1 MRARRVQKKGGGGKS
16 LIYIGLLRRTV
27 KSCDIMCVLLCIY
40 RYGTCLVSRGVGEG
54 WGQINLE
61 YSSLTMSNN
70 YEIIYSLN
78 RNTHKLTNPILF
90 RS

>member
-1 MRARRVQKKGGGGKS
+1 M
-16 LIYIGLLRRTV
+16 IYIELLRRVV

-61 YSSLTMSNN
+61 YYRLTLIANCVL
-70 YEIIYSLN
+70 IYLLN
-78 RNTHKLTNPILF
+78 RNTHKLTNPILLGANDD
-90 RS
+90 